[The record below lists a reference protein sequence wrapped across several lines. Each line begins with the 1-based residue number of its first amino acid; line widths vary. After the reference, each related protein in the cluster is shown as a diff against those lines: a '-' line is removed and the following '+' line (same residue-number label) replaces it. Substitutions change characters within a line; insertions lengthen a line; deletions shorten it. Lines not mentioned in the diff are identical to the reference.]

1 MKCEQCSESNL
12 PEAKYCE
19 ACGHELGTE
28 PENDSPSSPIDSG
41 ESSETR
47 PGSLRDE
54 IPFLTGAVDQA
65 RARIE
70 DWKQKS
76 ARKQTEKVREREFRE
91 QAAASESKG
100 EGAGLGQRVMTLLV
114 GILAIAAFI
123 YILVR
128 LPRGTSPTAIWTLAW
143 SIAQDVCSE
152 Q

>member
-123 YILVR
+123 Y
-128 LPRGTSPTAIWTLAW
+128 
-143 SIAQDVCSE
+143 
-152 Q
+152 